1 MVKKLATALNAKIH
15 HPDRDMS
22 VGSKIE
28 LVESY
33 LDEKFNVERS
43 NLERSKVVSS
53 ELVPQDAHQRDAL
66 AASIRTYKSYQKKLE
81 YIESRSLEANLSSDD
96 EELVKRMVIEG
107 KNISNAV
114 RMVQEMKEGEYETD
128 IADDEEVMD
137 ETPNINS
144 ETVPKL
150 RNRIKIQE
158 NQIKNLKN
166 RNNTLDSRMKG
177 YEMEVA
183 KLKEKIVKLQY
194 EYTQN
199 ILLDKE
205 LHSKTSLIKKLE
217 DKYNQEK
224 ALRTK
229 IEENLHSLENIQRIK
244 PTENALPVKIIES
257 FTRDGIVAAC
267 EYWKIK
273 KGDVVLL
280 ESSEGGGSQ
289 TAALLI
295 KMGVKA
301 VFIRDKISH
310 QAQEEFERNM
320 VPLLQAD
327 GMELKMIDQFAI
339 VNTERMEEEIH
350 RWKEK
355 VEDKR
360 IKESNQEIIKVF
372 DEYRARRKR
381 SN

>member
-144 ETVPKL
+144 ETVTKL

-229 IEENLHSLENIQRIK
+229 LEENLHSLENIQRIK

-350 RWKEK
+350 RWKESGRQK
-355 VEDKR
+355 D
-360 IKESNQEIIKVF
+360 
-372 DEYRARRKR
+372 
-381 SN
+381 

>member
-1 MVKKLATALNAKIH
+1 
-15 HPDRDMS
+15 
-22 VGSKIE
+22 
-28 LVESY
+28 
-33 LDEKFNVERS
+33 
-43 NLERSKVVSS
+43 
-53 ELVPQDAHQRDAL
+53 
-66 AASIRTYKSYQKKLE
+66 
-81 YIESRSLEANLSSDD
+81 
-96 EELVKRMVIEG
+96 
-107 KNISNAV
+107 
-114 RMVQEMKEGEYETD
+114 
-128 IADDEEVMD
+128 
-137 ETPNINS
+137 
-144 ETVPKL
+144 
-150 RNRIKIQE
+150 
-158 NQIKNLKN
+158 
-166 RNNTLDSRMKG
+166 
-177 YEMEVA
+177 
-183 KLKEKIVKLQY
+183 
-194 EYTQN
+194 
-199 ILLDKE
+199 
-205 LHSKTSLIKKLE
+205 
-217 DKYNQEK
+217 
-224 ALRTK
+224 
-229 IEENLHSLENIQRIK
+229 
-244 PTENALPVKIIES
+244 NALPVKIIES

>member
-1 MVKKLATALNAKIH
+1 MVKKLATTLNAKIH

-28 LVESY
+28 MVESY
-33 LDEKFNVERS
+33 LDEKFNLEKS

-53 ELVPQDAHQRDAL
+53 ELVPQDSHQRDAL
-66 AASIRTYKSYQKKLE
+66 AASIRTYKSYQKKLK
-81 YIESRSLEANLSSDD
+81 YIESRSLQENLSSDD
-96 EELVKRMVIEG
+96 EELIKKMVIEG
-107 KNISNAV
+107 KNIRNAI
-114 RMVQEMKEGEYETD
+114 RMVQEMKEGKDETGND
-128 IADDEEVMD
+128 GEKVKD
-137 ETPNINS
+137 ETPNIDS
-144 ETVPKL
+144 ETVIKL

-166 RNNTLDSRMKG
+166 RNNTQEDRIKG

-183 KLKEKIVKLQY
+183 KLNEKIGKLQY

-205 LHSKTSLIKKLE
+205 LHSKTSLIMKLQE
-217 DKYNQEK
+217 KYNQEK
-224 ALRTK
+224 ALR
-229 IEENLHSLENIQRIK
+229 IELEENLNSLRNIQRIK

-310 QAQEEFERNM
+310 QAQEEFEKNM

-339 VNTERMEEEIH
+339 VNIERMEEEI
-350 RWKEK
+350 RIWKEK

-360 IKESNQEIIKVF
+360 IEESNQKILKVF
-372 DEYRARRKR
+372 DEYRAQRKR